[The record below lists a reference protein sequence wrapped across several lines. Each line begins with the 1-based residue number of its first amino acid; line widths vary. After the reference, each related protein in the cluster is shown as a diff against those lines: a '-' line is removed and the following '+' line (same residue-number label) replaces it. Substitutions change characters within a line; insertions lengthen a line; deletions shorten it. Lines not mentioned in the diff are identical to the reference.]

1 MDDILTI
8 VNEYWD
14 GPMPL
19 HVIMTRFVSR
29 NEFMYKLQLTKLC
42 RDYYYFGIKEDHY
55 FLGEFDPYFPP
66 LLKYLLVFDRDGRIL
81 RGDFES
87 FLTSSM

>member
-1 MDDILTI
+1 MNDMLTI

-19 HVIMTRFVSR
+19 HQIMERHIPR

-42 RDYYYFGIKEDHY
+42 RDYYYFGVKEDHY

-66 LLKYLLVFDRDGRIL
+66 LLRYLLVHNGDGRVL

-87 FLTSSM
+87 FLSSSM